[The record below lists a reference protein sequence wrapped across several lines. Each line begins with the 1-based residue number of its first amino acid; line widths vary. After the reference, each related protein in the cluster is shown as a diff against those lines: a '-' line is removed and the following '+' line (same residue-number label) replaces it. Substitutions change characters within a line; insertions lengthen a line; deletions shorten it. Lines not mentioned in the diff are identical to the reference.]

1 MLTIVIWEIFFPIDP
16 FSSPFILHH
25 RAMMKLSLLS
35 LLSLSL
41 LLFHVH
47 FSLGR
52 RSVGTSGKG
61 SSSSKSSPT
70 SNEKTKTSS
79 NAGNSNNQGFVSE
92 SGSPKHQGDNTPGGG
107 GYGHGGYGGG
117 YGGRGG
123 HGHGVYGH
131 PGYGGHG
138 FYRRGG
144 YKPGDGAY
152 RGSYG
157 GRYSDYGG
165 RYINQNPN
173 NQILS
178 PQYFNSFDDAG
189 RGGPRGSSFYHR
201 VKVMGKS
208 PSHKSKEF
216 GHTAARAASGGAV
229 AKMAVDY
236 GLGRFPHP
244 HFQFQSP
251 EEEYYYN
258 HYMYRTYGV
267 KSTDAN
273 DYSRDYFYSKPL
285 ENYERHMNT
294 CMKNIELLLEE
305 NQQKINEP
313 ALYTPSSPVLA
324 PNNDTDNNTAA
335 DNSSTSTTPNLP
347 NQPEAK
353 PPSPT
358 AQIPSETIADHDSD
372 TVSIVETGYPALI
385 KLIKLR
391 KCLER
396 YMVYSEKYLEM
407 RGRAQR
413 LETGSQI
420 ILVVVTSTLMMLMN
434 SSMLHWGSY

>member
-1 MLTIVIWEIFFPIDP
+1 
-16 FSSPFILHH
+16 
-25 RAMMKLSLLS
+25 MKLSLLS

-41 LLFHVH
+41 LLFHAH

-61 SSSSKSSPT
+61 SSSTKSSPS

-79 NAGNSNNQGFVSE
+79 NAGNRNNQGSVSE
-92 SGSPKHQGDNTPGGG
+92 SGSPKQQGDNVPGGG

-117 YGGRGG
+117 SGGRGG
-123 HGHGVYGH
+123 HSYGVYGH

-138 FYRRGG
+138 FYGR
-144 YKPGDGAY
+144 KPGDGAY
-152 RGSYG
+152 GGSYG
-157 GRYSDYGG
+157 GGYYDYGG
-165 RYINQNPN
+165 RYVNQNPN

-178 PQYFNSFDDAG
+178 PQYVNSFGAGG
-189 RGGPRGSSFYHR
+189 RGGRRGSPFYHR
-201 VKVMGKS
+201 VKGMGIS
-208 PSHKSKEF
+208 PSHKSKGF

-229 AKMAVDY
+229 AKMAVDH
-236 GLGRFPHP
+236 GLGRFPRP
-244 HFQFQSP
+244 PFQFQSP

-294 CMKNIELLLEE
+294 CMKNIELLPEE
-305 NQQKINEP
+305 NQQKSNKP

-335 DNSSTSTTPNLP
+335 DNSSTSTTPDHP
-347 NQPEAK
+347 SQPEAK

-358 AQIPSETIADHDSD
+358 AQIPSETTADRDSD
-372 TVSIVETGYPALI
+372 TVSIVEIGYPALVE
-385 KLIKLR
+385 LIKLR

-407 RGRAQR
+407 RGGAQR
-413 LETGSQI
+413 LETGFQMV
-420 ILVVVTSTLMMLMN
+420 LVVVTSTLLMLMN
-434 SSMLHWGSY
+434 SSMLH